1 MNVRP
6 HKIINSIYSYH
17 TDSRKI
23 EIEKSLKAELQNQ
36 LRFIQHCCQVKP
48 LEFNQDTDF
57 SNHGVLQDT
66 ALSHSPFI
74 GHSKKNVE

>member
-1 MNVRP
+1 MY
-6 HKIINSIYSYH
+6 IYN
-17 TDSRKI
+17 TNNRKI

-36 LRFIQHCCQVKP
+36 FRFIQHCYQVEP
-48 LEFNQDTDF
+48 LKFNQDTDF

-74 GHSKKNVE
+74 GHSK